1 MRAVSPPPM
10 IQVDQL
16 TRRYGPVT
24 ALGGI
29 SFAIPAGQ
37 VVGFLGPNGAGKTTT
52 LKILTGYL
60 AASSGQARVAGRAV
74 DADPSF
80 REALGYLPENAP
92 VWPELTVLESL
103 RFAARARGLSRRQ
116 APAAIDAAMARTD
129 LGPMRHRPA
138 GALSKGYRQRLGLAM
153 AILHDPKVLIL
164 DEPTTGLDPNQ
175 VAHIRALVR
184 ELGRDKTVL
193 FSSHVL
199 QEVQAVADRVLI
211 LDGGR
216 LVADDAP
223 EALGARL
230 AGGRLT
236 VEVGP
241 GPTPAAV
248 ATLLAQV
255 PGVAAVEPLSAAP
268 TLRFELNTTDD
279 ARAAVA
285 AAVVGA
291 GHALL
296 GLSASRADLEAVF
309 RHLTGEGP
317 R

>member
-1 MRAVSPPPM
+1 MSPPPM

-16 TRRYGPVT
+16 TRRYGSVT
-24 ALGGI
+24 ALAGI
-29 SFAIPAGQ
+29 SFTIPAGQ

-60 AASSGQARVAGRAV
+60 AASGGQARVAGKPV
-74 DADPSF
+74 DGDPSF
-80 REALGYLPENAP
+80 RKALGYLPENAP

-103 RFAARARGLSRRQ
+103 RFAARARGLRR
-116 APAAIDAAMARTD
+116 AALPAAVDAAIERTD

-153 AILHDPKVLIL
+153 AILHDPQVLVL

-175 VAHIRALVR
+175 VVHIRALVR
-184 ELGRDKTVL
+184 ELGQDKTVL

-223 EALGARL
+223 DRLGARL
-230 AGGRLT
+230 TQGRLT
-236 VEVGP
+236 VEIGP
-241 GPTPAAV
+241 DAPAETVHA
-248 ATLLAQV
+248 LLAAV
-255 PGVAAVEPLSAAP
+255 PGVEAVTRVHPEAGLC
-268 TLRFELNTTDD
+268 FELRAQTDV
-279 ARAAVA
+279 RAAVA

-291 GHALL
+291 GHPLL
-296 GLSASRADLEAVF
+296 GLTASRADLEAVF
-309 RHLTGEGP
+309 RHVTKESAA
-317 R
+317 